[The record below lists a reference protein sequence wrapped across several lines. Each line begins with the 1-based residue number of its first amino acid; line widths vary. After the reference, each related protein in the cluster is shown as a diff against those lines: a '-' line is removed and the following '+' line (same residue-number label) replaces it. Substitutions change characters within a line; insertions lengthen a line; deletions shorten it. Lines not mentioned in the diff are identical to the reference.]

1 MRTIPSSSWLF
12 LDEQAWIVEQLL
24 RFGLIK
30 FDNQRK
36 LPLKSGGMT
45 DVYINLRDARN
56 NPEAISF
63 IANLFADPLRRLG
76 LDRFV
81 EVPDSVSCF
90 AGPLSI
96 SMGIP
101 YLTIRGQAKKGR
113 VSDAKVI
120 GSARKGDRIVIMDD
134 VITDGASKITPIQKC
149 IELGLNT
156 EGLVVLV
163 DRQQGWRKL
172 LSDQGIQLPVWAG
185 MTLDDVR
192 RHLIQTLG
200 VMQRCDP
207 EMEKK
212 NPIIVALDGRNWE
225 TILPIIDPLRTTGC
239 ILKVNDLLF
248 DQGIEHLLP
257 RLATYGQVMAD
268 LKLHDISNTVGNI
281 VKRLLACPPWAVTVH
296 GSGGKNMIEAAVN
309 VLKPVGTK
317 VLVVTVLTSID
328 KRTCKEICTRLPAEQ
343 VAKLAAIANRAGADG
358 LVCSPEEVADL
369 KAKYPR
375 MLLVTPGIRSIGED
389 AGDQKRIGTPEQAI
403 ANGSDYLV
411 MGRQILGKE
420 DPVAEVHRL
429 LTDELMVDISF

>member
-1 MRTIPSSSWLF
+1 MRTIPSSPWLF
-12 LDEQAWIVEQLL
+12 PDEQAWIVEQLL

-30 FDNQRK
+30 YDNQRK
-36 LPLKSGGMT
+36 LSLKSGGMT

-63 IANLFADPLRRLG
+63 IAGLFALPLKYLRI
-76 LDRFV
+76 DRFV
-81 EVPDSVSCF
+81 EIPDSVSCF
-90 AGPLSI
+90 AGPLSVNTD
-96 SMGIP
+96 IP
-101 YLTIRGQAKKGR
+101 YLTIRGQAKEGR

-120 GSARKGDRIVIMDD
+120 GSARRGDRIVIVDD

-207 EMEKK
+207 EVEKK
-212 NPIIVALDGRNWE
+212 NPIIVALDGKDWE

-248 DQGIEHLLP
+248 DQGFEYLLP
-257 RLATYGQVMAD
+257 KLATYGRAMVD
-268 LKLHDISNTVGNI
+268 IKGHDISNTLANI
-281 VKRLLACPPWAVTVH
+281 AKKLLAYPPWAITVH
-296 GSGGKNMIEAAVN
+296 GSGGRKMIEAAVGI
-309 VLKPVGTK
+309 LRPVGTK

-328 KRTCKEICTRLPAEQ
+328 KKTCKEIYTRLPAEQ
-343 VAKLAAIANRAGADG
+343 VVKLAKIAYQAGADG

-369 KAKYPR
+369 RAKYPK
-375 MLLVTPGIRSIGED
+375 MLLVTPGIRSAGED
-389 AGDQKRIGTPEQAI
+389 AGDQKRIGTPKQAI
-403 ANGSDYLV
+403 KDGSNYLV

-429 LTDELMVDISF
+429 LNEELAGLI